1 MINLM
6 EHNNTRDEIQH
17 KNEKN
22 EIDEADETDKTIE
35 TDETIEPIRSS
46 ESTKMTPSTPA
57 NRVAEAVLQKFD
69 TLERKFK
76 PRESE
81 WVPLSGIVLELDNDL
96 QCVAVG
102 TGMKCL
108 PAAKVPLAQG
118 CVLHDCHAEVLA
130 IRAFNCFLLRLC
142 RHLKENPT
150 ASSRY
155 IIRTPE
161 KAQPYTINPK
171 VKIYFYS
178 SEAPCGDG
186 SMELTMASQE
196 DSTPWTF
203 PAPDTTKSRNGSLS
217 RSSSS
222 SGTASP
228 TSPISP
234 ISPNTH
240 LRGRGYFSALGLVR
254 TKPGRGDA
262 PPTASKS
269 CSDKFSLRQV
279 LSLLLSPTCHIISP
293 ENAYIHSLII
303 PSSQYTKSGCL
314 RAFSSEGRMA
324 SLTGR
329 SWEGGYSF
337 RPFNIETTD
346 LEFAYSKR
354 LGGKGSSNIS
364 AVVIEGVGEEAL
376 INGVKQGRKAF
387 SRNMPGSAS
396 MVSKYRIWKM
406 AGEVEKRVTDGFES
420 YGEMKGA
427 LKVREAVKVETR
439 EALGGWIRN
448 GGNDWKLVC

>member
-1 MINLM
+1 MT
-6 EHNNTRDEIQH
+6 ETTR
-17 KNEKN
+17 
-22 EIDEADETDKTIE
+22 AD
-35 TDETIEPIRSS
+35 
-46 ESTKMTPSTPA
+46 
-57 NRVAEAVLQKFD
+57 RVADAVLQKF
-69 TLERKFK
+69 TRLEKKFK
-76 PRESE
+76 PRENE
-81 WVPLSGIVLELDNDL
+81 WVPLSGVVLELDGEL
-96 QCVAVG
+96 ECVALG

-108 PAAKVPLAQG
+108 PAAKVPLAKG

-130 IRAFNCFLLRLC
+130 TRGFNCFLLHLC

-150 ASSRY
+150 AISRY
-155 IIRTPE
+155 LTRTPE
-161 KAQPYTINPK
+161 NPQPYTINHK
-171 VKIYFYS
+171 VKIHFYS

-203 PAPDTTKSRNGSLS
+203 PTPGSTSNGSPTPNPAPDSGVFPSTPIDGCEAP
-217 RSSSS
+217 SS
-222 SGTASP
+222 SGGRPSLTLTIPSLP
-228 TSPISP
+228 SSTDTPPISP

-303 PSSQYTKSGCL
+303 PSSQYTRSGCH
-314 RAFSSEGRMA
+314 RAFSAEGRMA
-324 SLTGR
+324 SLSGR
-329 SWEGGYSF
+329 SWDGGYAF
-337 RPFNIETTD
+337 RPFDIETTD
-346 LEFAYSKR
+346 LEFEFSKR
-354 LGGKGSSNIS
+354 LGGAGSSNIS
-364 AVVIEGVGEEAL
+364 AVLIDGVGEEAL

-396 MVSKYRIWKM
+396 LVSKYKIWKM
-406 AGEVEKRVTDGFES
+406 AGEVEEKVTEGFKG
-420 YGEMKGA
+420 YAEMKEA
-427 LKVREAVKVETR
+427 LGIREGVKQEAR

-448 GGNDWKLVC
+448 GGNDWGLN